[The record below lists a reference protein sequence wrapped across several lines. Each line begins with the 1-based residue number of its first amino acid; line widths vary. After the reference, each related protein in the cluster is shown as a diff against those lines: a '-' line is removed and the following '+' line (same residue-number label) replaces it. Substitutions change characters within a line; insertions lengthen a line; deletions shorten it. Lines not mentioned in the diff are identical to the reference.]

1 MAFDGKLL
9 SGVTVLI
16 AVVEAGTI
24 ARAAEALGL
33 SPSGVSR
40 ALSRLEQRVGARL
53 LARTTRSLSLT
64 DEGRRFYEQVGP
76 HLAGIEEAAIEA
88 AGSASKVRGRLRVN
102 VDPFF
107 SRIVLSRHLAA
118 FLARYP
124 DLSVELIMRD
134 SVGDLV
140 ADGFDLA
147 LRFGE
152 PPVGSFVARKL
163 IETRVLTVASPSYIK
178 AHGNPRHPKEIEERD
193 CIDFYDAANARP
205 YDWEMR
211 RKKEVLALR
220 VKARL
225 LVSDSGTLIGACEAG
240 AGIGQVLEIGCAE
253 LPRRG
258 RLVELFPEWS
268 DERFLSTQ
276 SIPRGCTAR
285 RRYGHSLS
293 SVWKLWPGIHRK
305 SRRPCSHSADSE
317 FVANTSVASIA
328 NRVSH
333 TIDFRGIRR

>member
-9 SGVTVLI
+9 SGVTVFI
-16 AVVEAGTI
+16 AVVQAGTI
-24 ARAAEALGL
+24 ASAAEALGL

-40 ALSRLEQRVGARL
+40 ALARLEQRVGARL

-76 HLAGIEEAAIEA
+76 HLAGIEEATIEA
-88 AGSASKVRGRLRVN
+88 GGSGSKVRGRLRVN
-102 VDPFF
+102 IDPFF

-118 FLARYP
+118 FLARHP
-124 DLSVELIMRD
+124 DISVELIMRD
-134 SVGDLV
+134 RVGDLV

-152 PPVGSFVARKL
+152 PPQGSLVARKL
-163 IETRVLTVASPSYIK
+163 IETRVLTVASPAYIK
-178 AHGNPRHPKEIEERD
+178 AKGKPQHPKDLEQRD

-211 RKKEVLALR
+211 RKREVLPLR

-240 AGIGQVLEIGCAE
+240 AGVAQILEIGCE
-253 LPRRG
+253 QILRSG
-258 RLVELFPEWS
+258 RLVELLPEWS
-268 DERFLSTQ
+268 DERFPLYAIYPSRFHRAAKVQ
-276 SIPRGCTAR
+276 AFIEFCLEIMGQNVPNVSAGRRGSSGRPPAR
-285 RRYGHSLS
+285 LTSL
-293 SVWKLWPGIHRK
+293 
-305 SRRPCSHSADSE
+305 
-317 FVANTSVASIA
+317 
-328 NRVSH
+328 
-333 TIDFRGIRR
+333 RGFED

>member
-1 MAFDGKLL
+1 MHMAFDGKLL
-9 SGVTVLI
+9 SGVSVLM

-24 ARAAEALGL
+24 ARAAEALGV

-40 ALSRLEQRVGARL
+40 ALARLEQRVGARL

-76 HLAGIEEAAIEA
+76 HMSGIEEAAIEA

-102 VDPFF
+102 IDPFF

-124 DLSVELIMRD
+124 DLSVQLIMRD
-134 SVGDLV
+134 FVGDLV

-152 PPVGSFVARKL
+152 PPQGSFVARKL

-178 AHGNPRHPKEIEERD
+178 AKGKPRLPKEIEGRD

-211 RKKEVLALR
+211 RKKEVLPLR
-220 VKARL
+220 IKARL

-240 AGIGQVLEIGCAE
+240 AGIGQVLEIGCRE
-253 LPRRG
+253 LIRSG

-268 DERFLSTQ
+268 DERFPLYAIYPSRLHRAAKVRAFIEFCLEIMGANQ
-276 SIPRGCTAR
+276 NIVRGKVR
-285 RRYGHSLS
+285 
-293 SVWKLWPGIHRK
+293 
-305 SRRPCSHSADSE
+305 
-317 FVANTSVASIA
+317 
-328 NRVSH
+328 
-333 TIDFRGIRR
+333 

>member
-88 AGSASKVRGRLRVN
+88 SGSSSKVRGRLRVN
-102 VDPFF
+102 IDPFF
-107 SRIVLSRHLAA
+107 SRIVLSGHLAA

-124 DLSVELIMRD
+124 DVSLELIMRD

-147 LRFGE
+147 MRFGE

-163 IETRVLTVASPSYIK
+163 IETRVITVASPAYIK
-178 AHGNPRHPKEIEERD
+178 AHGRPRHPKDIEQRE

-205 YDWEMR
+205 YEWEVR
-211 RKKEVLALR
+211 RKKEVIPLR
-220 VKARL
+220 IKAHL
-225 LVSDSGTLIGACEAG
+225 LVSDTGTMIGACEAG
-240 AGIGQVLEIGCAE
+240 AGIAQILELGCRPLLE
-253 LPRRG
+253 SG

-268 DERFLSTQ
+268 EERFPLYAIYPSRLHRAAKVRAFIEFCLEIMTGNQ
-276 SIPRGCTAR
+276 RGAR
-285 RRYGHSLS
+285 GAGR
-293 SVWKLWPGIHRK
+293 
-305 SRRPCSHSADSE
+305 
-317 FVANTSVASIA
+317 
-328 NRVSH
+328 
-333 TIDFRGIRR
+333 

>member
-1 MAFDGKLL
+1 MAFDGRLL
-9 SGVTVLI
+9 SGVTVLN

-88 AGSASKVRGRLRVN
+88 AGSASKVRGQLRVN
-102 VDPFF
+102 IDPFF
-107 SRIVLSRHLAA
+107 SRIVLSRHLSA

-124 DLSVELIMRD
+124 ELSVQLIMRD
-134 SVGDLV
+134 SIGDLV

-152 PPVGSFVARKL
+152 PPAGSFVARKL

-178 AHGNPRHPKEIEERD
+178 AHGKPRHPKELEQRD

-211 RKKEVLALR
+211 RKKEVLPLR

-225 LVSDSGTLIGACEAG
+225 LVSDSGTMIGACEAG
-240 AGIGQVLEIGCAE
+240 AGIAQILEIGTQP
-253 LPRRG
+253 LLRSG

-268 DERFLSTQ
+268 DERFPLYAIYPSRLHRAAKVRAFVEFCLEIMSKPQTE
-276 SIPRGCTAR
+276 AR
-285 RRYGHSLS
+285 T
-293 SVWKLWPGIHRK
+293 K
-305 SRRPCSHSADSE
+305 AQ
-317 FVANTSVASIA
+317 
-328 NRVSH
+328 
-333 TIDFRGIRR
+333 

>member
-102 VDPFF
+102 IDPFF

-124 DLSVELIMRD
+124 ELSVELIMRD

-178 AHGNPRHPKEIEERD
+178 VHGKPRHPKEIEERD
-193 CIDFYDAANARP
+193 CIDFYDAANSRP

-211 RKKEVLALR
+211 RKKEVLPLR

-253 LPRRG
+253 LLRAG

-268 DERFLSTQ
+268 DERFPLYAVYPSRLHRAAKVRSFIEFCLEIMGGNQ
-276 SIPRGCTAR
+276 SAAPRKAR
-285 RRYGHSLS
+285 
-293 SVWKLWPGIHRK
+293 
-305 SRRPCSHSADSE
+305 
-317 FVANTSVASIA
+317 
-328 NRVSH
+328 
-333 TIDFRGIRR
+333 

>member
-9 SGVTVLI
+9 SGVTVLM

-40 ALSRLEQRVGARL
+40 ALARLEQRVGARL

-88 AGSASKVRGRLRVN
+88 SGSSSTVRGRLRVN
-102 VDPFF
+102 IDPFF
-107 SRIVLSRHLAA
+107 SRIVLSGHLAA

-124 DLSVELIMRD
+124 EVSLELIMRD

-163 IETRVLTVASPSYIK
+163 VETRVITVASPGYIK
-178 AHGNPRHPKEIEERD
+178 AHGRPRHPKDMETRA
-193 CIDFYDAANARP
+193 CIDFYDAAHARP
-205 YDWEMR
+205 YDWEVQ
-211 RKKEVLALR
+211 RKREVLPLR
-220 VKARL
+220 VKGRL
-225 LVSDSGTLIGACEAG
+225 LVSDSGTLLGACEAG
-240 AGIGQVLEIGCAE
+240 AGIAQILELGCE
-253 LPRRG
+253 HLLESG
-258 RLVELFPEWS
+258 RLVELFPEWA
-268 DERFLSTQ
+268 DERFPLYAIYPSRLHRAAKVRTF
-276 SIPRGCTAR
+276 IEFCLEIITRERRG
-285 RRYGHSLS
+285 
-293 SVWKLWPGIHRK
+293 V
-305 SRRPCSHSADSE
+305 
-317 FVANTSVASIA
+317 
-328 NRVSH
+328 
-333 TIDFRGIRR
+333 RG